1 MLLKPFNVTLAN
13 GASTCLS
20 HAPQALQCC
29 PCQQCL
35 HMSVTFIPNPFFA
48 TPPHPFLMPH
58 LFPSLLLPPPVLSS
72 SPPALL
78 DVQNFDVKTVLCA
91 SSTMLLLVS
100 DAVMVPLHCR
110 YLHQSMRLTWCWSQP
125 LAHPHPPN
133 ILQNASLAKISSCSQ
148 CGLSGG
154 PKLCGVTCV
163 HLILYFTFLF
173 SFSCCLGPAY

>member
-1 MLLKPFNVTLAN
+1 MQVVELARLPNTFDESNCIHCFNHTLQLLAKMLLKPFNVTLAN

-58 LFPSLLLPPPVLSS
+58 LFPSLLLPPPVSSS

-91 SSTMLLLVS
+91 SSTMLL
-100 DAVMVPLHCR
+100 
-110 YLHQSMRLTWCWSQP
+110 
-125 LAHPHPPN
+125 
-133 ILQNASLAKISSCSQ
+133 
-148 CGLSGG
+148 
-154 PKLCGVTCV
+154 
-163 HLILYFTFLF
+163 
-173 SFSCCLGPAY
+173 